1 MQDNTAILEPDGIYH
16 IYNRANGSE
25 LLFLSDDNYRYFL
38 EKFNQYIHPV
48 ADVFCYCLMPN
59 HFHFLVRIKPERDI
73 IEIIEK
79 WKFHSTKT
87 LQGFQTSEGE
97 RPDRFPKPV
106 RSQGYRNLQGY
117 QNLEGLTLFI
127 SLQFSNFFNAYSKAF
142 NKQNNRRGSL
152 FIRPFK
158 RKRIDSETYLRKV
171 IHYIHYNPLEAG
183 LAEKP
188 EDWKYSSYKA
198 IITPNSQTAVLK
210 DEVIS
215 YFDDLSNFIYC
226 HSYPPDETGIDFR

>member
-48 ADVFCYCLMPN
+48 ADTFCYCLMPN
-59 HFHFLVRIKPERDI
+59 HFHFLVRIKQEREI
-73 IEIIEK
+73 VEIIEN
-79 WKFHSTKT
+79 WRFQSTKT
-87 LQGFQTSEGE
+87 LQGFQT
-97 RPDRFPKPV
+97 
-106 RSQGYRNLQGY
+106 
-117 QNLEGLTLFI
+117 LEGFSKHQILSKFI
-127 SLQFSNFFNAYSKAF
+127 SQQFSHFLNGYTQAF

-171 IHYIHYNPLEAG
+171 IHYIHYNPLEAR
-183 LAEKP
+183 LAVKP
-188 EDWKYSSYKA
+188 QDWKYSSYKA
-198 IITPNSQTAVLK
+198 IITPNSKTAVLK

>member
-1 MQDNTAILEPDGIYH
+1 MQDKTAILEPGGIYH

-25 LLFLSDDNYRYFL
+25 LLFLRDDNYRYFL
-38 EKFNQYIHPV
+38 EKFNQYIQPV

-59 HFHFLVRIKPERDI
+59 HFHFLVRIKPER
-73 IEIIEK
+73 EILEK
-79 WKFHSTKT
+79 Y
-87 LQGFQTSEGE
+87 LQGF
-97 RPDRFPKPV
+97 K
-106 RSQGYRNLQGY
+106 
-117 QNLEGLTLFI
+117 NLEGLTLFI
-127 SLQFSNFFNAYSKAF
+127 SQQFSNFFNAYSKAF

-152 FIRPFK
+152 FMHTFK

-171 IHYIHYNPLEAG
+171 IHYIHYNPVEAG

-198 IITPNSQTAVLK
+198 IITPNSKTAVLK
-210 DEVIS
+210 NEVIS